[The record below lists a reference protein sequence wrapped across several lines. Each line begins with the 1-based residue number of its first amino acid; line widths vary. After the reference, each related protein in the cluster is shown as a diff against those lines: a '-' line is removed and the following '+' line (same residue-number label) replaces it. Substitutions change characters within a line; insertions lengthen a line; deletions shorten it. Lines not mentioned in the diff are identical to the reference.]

1 MSEFNNVTVG
11 IAANVYFDGN
21 VTSRKVTFA
30 DGSFKTLGIM
40 MSGEYTFGTEAAELM
55 EITAGDILVLLP
67 NSEEWLAIK
76 GGQSFNVPA
85 NASFK
90 VKVNTLTDYCC
101 SYL

>member
-1 MSEFNNVTVG
+1 MSKFENVTVE

-30 DGSFKTLGIM
+30 DGSVKTLGM
-40 MSGEYTFGTEAAELM
+40 MAVGEYEFGTEAAELM
-55 EITAGDILVLLP
+55 EITAGEVSVLLP
-67 NSEEWLAIK
+67 TSDEWQTVV
-76 GGQSFNVPA
+76 GGQSFDVPA

-90 VKVNTLTDYCC
+90 INVKQLTDYCC